1 MVLNSLFLDSNLQ
14 KICVSVLVE
23 EDCIFNILICHPVMT
38 LVLRG
43 GKNCTNL
50 GRYDIAET
58 MKDNSLSGEDANYD
72 GEFLFYRE
80 GNGISRLLVHVLGI
94 PCLSSCCCLEL
105 PR

>member
-1 MVLNSLFLDSNLQ
+1 M
-14 KICVSVLVE
+14 LVE

-43 GKNCTNL
+43 EKNCTNL

-72 GEFLFYRE
+72 GEFLFYCE

-94 PCLSSCCCLEL
+94 P
-105 PR
+105 

>member
-1 MVLNSLFLDSNLQ
+1 MSSCDDFSLKGEKNS
-14 KICVSVLVE
+14 
-23 EDCIFNILICHPVMT
+23 
-38 LVLRG
+38 
-43 GKNCTNL
+43 TNL

-72 GEFLFYRE
+72 GEFLFYCE

-105 PR
+105 PRWLVLQRFGKDQTHTCAADEN

>member
-1 MVLNSLFLDSNLQ
+1 MVLNSLSLDSNLQ

-58 MKDNSLSGEDANYD
+58 MKDNSLSGEDAN
-72 GEFLFYRE
+72 
-80 GNGISRLLVHVLGI
+80 
-94 PCLSSCCCLEL
+94 
-105 PR
+105 